1 MSIETETGST
11 PDLSRVR
18 LTFLCATMK
27 GASEVA
33 IGAGKAARRTRRRDP
48 DLGFATARV
57 PWLLGRPQ
65 QRAWS
70 SCFLFSVTTA
80 VREKVEE
87 SLRLDTSVLEEPRR
101 LPTANSTIS

>member
-48 DLGFATARV
+48 DLGFATAR
-57 PWLLGRPQ
+57 
-65 QRAWS
+65 WS
-70 SCFLFSVTTA
+70 SCFLFAVTTA